1 MQKTTLF
8 KKLNK
13 EFSLFILLFL
23 AAFLRIWL
31 SSGVG
36 GSDDVVY
43 LTEAYKIFSGI
54 YEVPTYVANLRIGTI
69 LPIAFTFKLLGVN
82 SYTIFMWPLIAS
94 LINIVVIYL
103 ISFKLFGRR
112 TALFAALCAAFFP
125 LDIHMGGR
133 AMTEASLTLML
144 TLSVLFYLL
153 GYREEVQRKRAFFC
167 VMSGLFVG
175 LAYLNKHPA
184 ILIFFFFLTHSIL
197 ARKSLLHLIYMLT
210 GSFVVFVFENIYF
223 GLITGDPLFMVQK
236 VLTVF
241 GLSDGIRRISY
252 PNTSLTYYLYYTLVS
267 LQHVG
272 LYIYLSMA
280 GLAHFFFSK
289 SHIEPNHAFGVRFL
303 MTWGLSMVFIMTFF
317 PTNLK
322 PLLFIPKQTNY
333 MMMFCVPF
341 IILSGY
347 SLSLIRRK
355 QLMYAAVVILCS
367 TSIFC
372 AYFQKNTIKSHS
384 YNTQAAFEHIAK
396 HPGSVLIT
404 GEFNTHYC
412 MIYNMLNEQ
421 KIEYQFFDEIIN
433 GKIDKALYK
442 YQKKSGDDQQL
453 MDDIRTYDKVLVL
466 YDLRMAERQKGIYYY
481 PDLNIFQDPESNF
494 KLIATIKKENNKLE
508 QIMRPVLTNFVRIIE
523 NYSLGSNIAK
533 KIRGQIKDVFDP
545 DPAYLFMKEQ
555 CQIRR

>member
-1 MQKTTLF
+1 MSIPRL
-8 KKLNK
+8 
-13 EFSLFILLFL
+13 SLTKRLYELLPLFL
-23 AAFLRIWL
+23 LLLVAAFLRIWL
-31 SSGVG
+31 SSGVE

-43 LTEAYKIFSGI
+43 LNEAYKIFSGI

-69 LPIAFTFKLLGVN
+69 LPIALMFKLFGVN

-112 TALFAALCAAFFP
+112 TALFATLCAAFFP

-144 TLSVLFYLL
+144 SISVLFYLL

-197 ARKSLLHLIYMLT
+197 ARNSLLHLIYMLT

-241 GLSDGIRRISY
+241 GLSDGIRRISF

-272 LYIYLSMA
+272 LYFYLSMA
-280 GLAHFFFSK
+280 GLAHSFFSK
-289 SHIEPNHAFGVRFL
+289 SHIEPNHASGVRFL
-303 MTWGLSMVFIMTFF
+303 MTWGLSMVFIMTFL
-317 PTNLK
+317 PTNLN
-322 PLLFIPKQTNY
+322 PLSFIPKQTNY

-384 YNTQAAFEHIAK
+384 HNTEAAFEHIAK
-396 HPGSVLIT
+396 HPDSVLIT

-412 MIYNMLNEQ
+412 IIYNILQKQ
-421 KIEYQFFDEIIN
+421 KIEYRFFDEIIN
-433 GKIDKALYK
+433 GRIDKALYK

-466 YDLRMAERQKGIYYY
+466 YDLRMAERQKGRYYY

-508 QIMRPVLTNFVRIIE
+508 QMLKPVLTNLVRIIE
-523 NYSLGSNIAK
+523 NYGLGNNFAQ
-533 KIRGQIKDVFDP
+533 KIKGQMKDVFDP

-555 CQIRR
+555 RQ

>member
-1 MQKTTLF
+1 MSIPRL
-8 KKLNK
+8 
-13 EFSLFILLFL
+13 SLTKRLYELLPLFL
-23 AAFLRIWL
+23 LLLVAAFLRIWL
-31 SSGVG
+31 SSGVE

-43 LTEAYKIFSGI
+43 LNEAYKIFSGI

-69 LPIAFTFKLLGVN
+69 LPIALMFKLFGVN

-112 TALFAALCAAFFP
+112 TALFATLCAAFFP

-144 TLSVLFYLL
+144 SISVLFYLL

-197 ARKSLLHLIYMLT
+197 ARNSLLHLIYMLT

-241 GLSDGIRRISY
+241 GLSDGIRRISF

-272 LYIYLSMA
+272 LYFYLSMA
-280 GLAHFFFSK
+280 GLAHSFFSK
-289 SHIEPNHAFGVRFL
+289 SHIEPNHASGVRFL
-303 MTWGLSMVFIMTFF
+303 MTWGLSMVFIMTFL
-317 PTNLK
+317 PTNLN
-322 PLLFIPKQTNY
+322 PLSFIPKQTNY

-384 YNTQAAFEHIAK
+384 HNTEAAFEHIAK
-396 HPGSVLIT
+396 HPDSVLIT

-412 MIYNMLNEQ
+412 IIYNILQKQ
-421 KIEYQFFDEIIN
+421 KIEYRFFDEIIN
-433 GKIDKALYK
+433 GRIDKALYK

-466 YDLRMAERQKGIYYY
+466 YDVRMAERQKGRYYY

-508 QIMRPVLTNFVRIIE
+508 QMLKPVLTNLVRIIE
-523 NYSLGSNIAK
+523 NYGLGNNFAQ
-533 KIRGQIKDVFDP
+533 KIKGQMKDVFDP

-555 CQIRR
+555 RQ

>member
-1 MQKTTLF
+1 MSIPRL
-8 KKLNK
+8 
-13 EFSLFILLFL
+13 SLTKRLYELLPLFL
-23 AAFLRIWL
+23 LLLVAAFLRIWL
-31 SSGVG
+31 SSGVE

-43 LTEAYKIFSGI
+43 LNEAYKIFSGI

-69 LPIAFTFKLLGVN
+69 LPIALMFKLFGVN

-112 TALFAALCAAFFP
+112 TALFATLCAAFFP

-144 TLSVLFYLL
+144 SISVLFYLL

-197 ARKSLLHLIYMLT
+197 ARNSLLHLIYMLT

-241 GLSDGIRRISY
+241 GLSDGIRRISF

-272 LYIYLSMA
+272 LYFYLSMA
-280 GLAHFFFSK
+280 GLAHSFFSK
-289 SHIEPNHAFGVRFL
+289 SHIEPNHASGVRFL
-303 MTWGLSMVFIMTFF
+303 MTWGLSMVFIMTFL
-317 PTNLK
+317 PTNLN
-322 PLLFIPKQTNY
+322 PLSFIPKQTNY

-384 YNTQAAFEHIAK
+384 HNTEAAFEHIAK

-412 MIYNMLNEQ
+412 MIYNMLQKQ
-421 KIEYQFFDEIIN
+421 KIEYRFFDEIIN
-433 GKIDKALYK
+433 GRIDKSRYR

-453 MDDIRTYDKVLVL
+453 MNDIRTYDKVLVL
-466 YDLRMAERQKGIYYY
+466 YDLKMAERQKARYYY

-508 QIMRPVLTNFVRIIE
+508 QMLKPVLTNLVRIIE
-523 NYSLGSNIAK
+523 NYGLGNNFAQ
-533 KIRGQIKDVFDP
+533 KIKGQMKDVFDP

-555 CQIRR
+555 RQ